1 MDTLLLIEDLN
12 RAYGWELN
20 PTPADAQ
27 EALETMLAEKVNGMI
42 RENFDQLLQL
52 LYRIDINEQRL
63 RRLLVENEG
72 EDAGRIIA
80 RLIMERQWEK
90 MESRR
95 QFRQDKPTDESDGE
109 ERW

>member
-12 RAYGWELN
+12 RAYGWELG
-20 PTPADAQ
+20 PADAPAAL
-27 EALETMLAEKVNGMI
+27 EALLAEKVNNLIEG
-42 RENFDQLLQL
+42 NFDHLLQL

-72 EDAGRIIA
+72 EDAGMTIA
-80 RLIMERQWEK
+80 RLIVQRQWEK
-90 MESRR
+90 IESRR
-95 QFRQDKPTDESDGE
+95 KYRQDTDAGADGE

>member
-1 MDTLLLIEDLN
+1 MDTLLLIADLN
-12 RAYGWELN
+12 RAFGWELA
-20 PTPADAQ
+20 PVGAEEVL
-27 EALETMLAEKVNGMI
+27 EAALAEKINELI
-42 RENFDQLLQL
+42 RGNFDQLLQL

-63 RRLLVENEG
+63 RRLLVDNEG
-72 EDAGRIIA
+72 EDAGKIIA

-95 QFRQDKPTDESDGE
+95 RFRQDKTTDEQDGE

>member
-12 RAYGWELN
+12 RAYGWELA
-20 PTPADAQ
+20 PTDTQ
-27 EALETMLAEKVNGMI
+27 EALETLLADKINAMI
-42 RENFDQLLQL
+42 QGNFDKLLQL

-72 EDAGRIIA
+72 EDAGQIIA

-95 QFRQDKPTDESDGE
+95 QFRQDKTTDENDGE

>member
-12 RAYGWELN
+12 RAYGWELA
-20 PTPADAQ
+20 PVRAE
-27 EALETMLAEKVNGMI
+27 EALEAALAEKVNVLI
-42 RENFDQLLQL
+42 QRDFDQLLQL

-72 EDAGRIIA
+72 EDAGKIIA
-80 RLIMERQWEK
+80 RLIMERQWQK

-95 QFRQDKPTDESDGE
+95 QYRQDNTTDEKDEE

>member
-12 RAYGWELN
+12 RAYGWELG
-20 PTPADAQ
+20 PADAQ
-27 EALETMLAEKVNGMI
+27 EVLETALAEKVNALIEG
-42 RENFDQLLQL
+42 NFDQLLQL

-72 EDAGRIIA
+72 EDAGLIIA
-80 RLIMERQWEK
+80 RLIIQRQWEK
-90 MESRR
+90 IESRR
-95 QFRQDKPTDESDGE
+95 KYRQDTDAGAEGE

>member
-12 RAYGWELN
+12 RAYGWELA
-20 PTPADAQ
+20 PLRVEETL
-27 EALETMLAEKVNGMI
+27 EAALAEKVNAMI
-42 RENFDQLLQL
+42 QGNFDQLLQL

-95 QFRQDKPTDESDGE
+95 QFRQDKPTDENDGE

>member
-1 MDTLLLIEDLN
+1 MDTLLLIADLN
-12 RAYGWELN
+12 RAYGWELA
-20 PTPADAQ
+20 PASAE
-27 EALETMLAEKVNGMI
+27 EALEAALAEKINVLI
-42 RENFDQLLQL
+42 QRDFDQLLQL

-72 EDAGRIIA
+72 DDAGKIIA
-80 RLIMERQWEK
+80 RLIMERQWQK

-95 QFRQDKPTDESDGE
+95 QYRQDKTTDENDGE

>member
-12 RAYGWELN
+12 RVYGWELA
-20 PTPADAQ
+20 PVKAEESL
-27 EALETMLAEKVNGMI
+27 EAALAEKINVLI
-42 RENFDQLLQL
+42 QRDFDKLLQL

-63 RRLLVENEG
+63 RRLLLENEG
-72 EDAGRIIA
+72 EDAGKIIA

-95 QFRQDKPTDESDGE
+95 QFRQDKTTDEHDGE

>member
-1 MDTLLLIEDLN
+1 MDTILLTEELN
-12 RAYGWELN
+12 RAYGWELD
-20 PTPADAQ
+20 PTAAAAV
-27 EALETMLAEKVNGMI
+27 EGLEILLAEKVNALIGG
-42 RENFDQLLQL
+42 NFDQLLQL
-52 LYRIDINEQRL
+52 LYRIDIDEKRL

-80 RLIMERQWEK
+80 RLIMERQWQK

-95 QFRQDKPTDESDGE
+95 QHRREDRSDGNDGE

>member
-12 RAYGWELN
+12 RVYGWELA
-20 PTPADAQ
+20 PVKAE
-27 EALETMLAEKVNGMI
+27 EALEAALAEKINVLI
-42 RENFDQLLQL
+42 QRDFDKLLQL

-63 RRLLVENEG
+63 RRLLLENEG
-72 EDAGRIIA
+72 EDAGKIIA

-95 QFRQDKPTDESDGE
+95 QFWQDKTTDEHDGE

>member
-1 MDTLLLIEDLN
+1 MDTLLLIADLN
-12 RAYGWELN
+12 RAYGWELA
-20 PTPADAQ
+20 PVGTEEVL
-27 EALETMLAEKVNGMI
+27 EAALAEKVNAMI
-42 RENFDQLLQL
+42 QGNFDKLLQL

-63 RRLLVENEG
+63 RRLLIENEG
-72 EDAGRIIA
+72 EDAGKIIA

-95 QFRQDKPTDESDGE
+95 QFRQGKTTDEQDGE

>member
-12 RAYGWELN
+12 RAYGWEL
-20 PTPADAQ
+20 TAADA
-27 EALETMLAEKVNGMI
+27 EGALETLLAEKVNTLIEG
-42 RENFDQLLQL
+42 NFDQLLQL

-72 EDAGRIIA
+72 ENAGMIIA
-80 RLIMERQWEK
+80 RLIIQRQWEK
-90 MESRR
+90 IESRR
-95 QFRQDKPTDESDGE
+95 QYRQDKTADEDDGE

>member
-12 RAYGWELN
+12 RAFGWELGRADG
-20 PTPADAQ
+20 PA
-27 EALETMLAEKVNGMI
+27 ALETLLAEKVNALIEG
-42 RENFDQLLQL
+42 NFDQLLQL

-72 EDAGRIIA
+72 EDAGLMIA
-80 RLIMERQWEK
+80 RLILQRQWEK

-95 QFRQDKPTDESDGE
+95 KYRQDTDADVEGE

>member
-12 RAYGWELN
+12 RAYGWELA
-20 PTPADAQ
+20 PVRVE
-27 EALETMLAEKVNGMI
+27 EALEAALAEKVNAMI
-42 RENFDQLLQL
+42 QGNFDQLLQL

-72 EDAGRIIA
+72 EDAGQIIA

-95 QFRQDKPTDESDGE
+95 QFRQDKTTDGDDGE

>member
-1 MDTLLLIEDLN
+1 MDTSLLIEDLN

-20 PTPADAQ
+20 PTTVDAP
-27 EALETMLAEKVNGMI
+27 EALEALLADKVSI
-42 RENFDQLLQL
+42 LIQENFDHLLQL

-72 EDAGRIIA
+72 EDAGKIIA
-80 RLIMERQWEK
+80 RLIVQRQWEK
-90 MESRR
+90 IESRR
-95 QFRQDKPTDESDGE
+95 KYRQDTDAGAEGE